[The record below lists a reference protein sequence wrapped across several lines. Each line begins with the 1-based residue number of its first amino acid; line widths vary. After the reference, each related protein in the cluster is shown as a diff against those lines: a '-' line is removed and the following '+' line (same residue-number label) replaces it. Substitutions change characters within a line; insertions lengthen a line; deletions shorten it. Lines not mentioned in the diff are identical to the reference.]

1 MPTPK
6 KKETKTAEKAAPAKK
21 KCCKTAAAKASV
33 EAEAPAKKKCCKKK
47 AEAAKEVTTPV
58 AVEPAAPAKKKC
70 CKKKAAA
77 AEKATPAPAVVE
89 EVAPAKKK
97 CCKKKAATSA
107 KVEEKAA
114 DKAAPKAEKKPVTK
128 KPAPKSVATKKP
140 AVPAPAPAKNEVPD
154 EIAEAIAAARAELA
168 ANPEWE
174 PFVKMQ
180 RQHLLDLRDRTLDSM
195 SGVARDTLRN
205 HPEGS
210 EASGSGEHQADA
222 GSDAY
227 DRDFALSLLSKEQ
240 NGLYEIEQAL
250 ERIDAGTYGI
260 CEMSYK
266 VIPILRLEAIPFARL
281 TVECQAQW
289 EKERGKNERFRSR
302 NILGFASGQNDV
314 DLAVSLDDDEE

>member
-6 KKETKTAEKAAPAKK
+6 KTDSKTVAKEAPAPKKKTCGKSACKTAVEQEAPARKKCCRKKAAEPEKAAKPAKK
-21 KCCKTAAAKASV
+21 AAAPAAAVEKKAPARKTASS
-33 EAEAPAKKKCCKKK
+33 
-47 AEAAKEVTTPV
+47 
-58 AVEPAAPAKKKC
+58 PAAPAP
-70 CKKKAAA
+70 AA
-77 AEKATPAPAVVE
+77 
-89 EVAPAKKK
+89 
-97 CCKKKAATSA
+97 
-107 KVEEKAA
+107 
-114 DKAAPKAEKKPVTK
+114 
-128 KPAPKSVATKKP
+128 
-140 AVPAPAPAKNEVPD
+140 AKNELTD
-154 EIAEAIAAARAELA
+154 EQTEAIAAAKAELA

-174 PFVKMQ
+174 PFVQMQ
-180 RQHLLDLRDRTLDSM
+180 RQHLMDLRDRALDNM

-240 NGLYEIEQAL
+240 DGLYEIEQAL
-250 ERIDAGTYGI
+250 ARIDNGTYGI

-289 EKERGKNERFRSR
+289 EKEKGQNARFRPR
-302 NILGFASGQNDV
+302 VALGFAGGQNDV
-314 DLAVSLDDDEE
+314 DLSVSLDDDEE

>member
-6 KKETKTAEKAAPAKK
+6 KTDSKTVAKEAPAPKKKTCGKSACKTAVEQEAPARKKCCRKKAAEPEKAAKPAKK
-21 KCCKTAAAKASV
+21 AAAPAAAVEKKTEPKTARK
-33 EAEAPAKKKCCKKK
+33 APARKI
-47 AEAAKEVTTPV
+47 ASS
-58 AVEPAAPAKKKC
+58 PAAPAP
-70 CKKKAAA
+70 AAA
-77 AEKATPAPAVVE
+77 
-89 EVAPAKKK
+89 
-97 CCKKKAATSA
+97 
-107 KVEEKAA
+107 
-114 DKAAPKAEKKPVTK
+114 
-128 KPAPKSVATKKP
+128 
-140 AVPAPAPAKNEVPD
+140 KN
-154 EIAEAIAAARAELA
+154 ELA

-174 PFVKMQ
+174 PFVQMQ
-180 RQHLLDLRDRTLDSM
+180 RQHLMDLRDRALDNM

-240 NGLYEIEQAL
+240 DGLYEIEQAL
-250 ERIDAGTYGI
+250 ARIDNGTYGI

-289 EKERGKNERFRSR
+289 EKEKGQNARFRPR
-302 NILGFASGQNDV
+302 VALGFAGGQNDV
-314 DLAVSLDDDEE
+314 DLSVSLDDDEE

>member
-6 KKETKTAEKAAPAKK
+6 KTDSKTVAKEAPAPKKKTCGKSACKTAVEQEAPARKKCCRKKAAEPEKAAKPA
-21 KCCKTAAAKASV
+21 
-33 EAEAPAKKKCCKKK
+33 
-47 AEAAKEVTTPV
+47 
-58 AVEPAAPAKKKC
+58 
-70 CKKKAAA
+70 KKAAA
-77 AEKATPAPAVVE
+77 PAAAVEKKTEPKTARKAPARKT
-89 EVAPAKKK
+89 ASSHA
-97 CCKKKAATSA
+97 
-107 KVEEKAA
+107 
-114 DKAAPKAEKKPVTK
+114 
-128 KPAPKSVATKKP
+128 
-140 AVPAPAPAKNEVPD
+140 APAPAAAKNELTD
-154 EIAEAIAAARAELA
+154 EQTEAIAAAKAELA

-174 PFVKMQ
+174 PFVQMQ
-180 RQHLLDLRDRTLDSM
+180 RQHLMDLRDRALDNM

-240 NGLYEIEQAL
+240 DGLYEIEQAL
-250 ERIDAGTYGI
+250 ARIDNGTYGI

-289 EKERGKNERFRSR
+289 EKEKGQNARFRPR
-302 NILGFASGQNDV
+302 VALGFAGGQNDV
-314 DLAVSLDDDEE
+314 DLSVSLDDDEE

>member
-6 KKETKTAEKAAPAKK
+6 KTDSKTIAKEAPASKKKTCGKSDCKTVVDQKAPVKK
-21 KCCKTAAAKASV
+21 KCCRKKASEPEKAAK
-33 EAEAPAKKKCCKKK
+33 PAKKTV
-47 AEAAKEVTTPV
+47 ASAA
-58 AVEPAAPAKKKC
+58 AVE
-70 CKKKAAA
+70 
-77 AEKATPAPAVVE
+77 
-89 EVAPAKKK
+89 
-97 CCKKKAATSA
+97 
-107 KVEEKAA
+107 
-114 DKAAPKAEKKPVTK
+114 K
-128 KPAPKSVATKKP
+128 KPAPKTAGKAPVKKAAPVAP
-140 AVPAPAPAKNEVPD
+140 VPAPAKNELTD
-154 EIAEAIAAARAELA
+154 EQAEAIAAARAELA

-174 PFVKMQ
+174 PFVQMQ
-180 RQHLLDLRDRTLDSM
+180 RQHLLDLRDRALDNM

-240 NGLYEIEQAL
+240 DGLYEIEQAL
-250 ERIDAGTYGI
+250 ARIENGTYGI

-289 EKERGKNERFRSR
+289 EKEKGQNARFRPR
-302 NILGFASGQNDV
+302 VALGFAGGQNDV
-314 DLAVSLDDDEE
+314 DLSVSLDDDEE